1 MYNGI
6 GLQTARGRCVPPS
19 HAAAP
24 MVMSSGICPASARA
38 MRRARSPRR
47 RRAFS
52 SQTSASSTTSAS
64 ARSRSSASNCRTSSK
79 SRGTL
84 HNSRSL
90 PDDEIEAR
98 VDALRARLRERQ
110 DAVCPS
116 HQETKSLRPSD
127 THALGAAKKLE
138 REKMERALRI
148 RPDYVEGEAFSP
160 EIQERRKME
169 RKEERARLHEEAQTR
184 WEQRRTERAE
194 RDVRVDRQPDIDDPR
209 VSRPPRDARDRG
221 WDSPRDHGWPA
232 RRSPSP
238 GAASRTP
245 SPPHTAAPPP
255 PGPPPRRPDASREG
269 PV

>member
-24 MVMSSGICPASARA
+24 TAMCSGICPASARA
-38 MRRARSPRR
+38 TRRARSPRK

-52 SQTSASSTTSAS
+52 SPTSASSTTSGS
-64 ARSRSSASNCRTSSK
+64 ARSRSSASSCRTSSK

-84 HNSRSL
+84 HDSRSL

-110 DAVCPS
+110 DTMRPS
-116 HQETKSLRPSD
+116 HQETKSLRPSN

-169 RKEERARLHEEAQTR
+169 RKEERARLHEEAQAR
-184 WEQRRTERAE
+184 WEQRRTERTE
-194 RDVRVDRQPDIDDPR
+194 RDVRADRRPDIDDPR
-209 VSRPPRDARDRG
+209 VPRPSRDARDRG
-221 WDSPRDHGWPA
+221 WDSPRDHGGPA

-238 GAASRTP
+238 RAASRMP

-255 PGPPPRRPDASREG
+255 PGPPPPPA
-269 PV
+269 

>member
-6 GLQTARGRCVPPS
+6 GLQTARGSGTNGYVQRNLSSIRPRD
-19 HAAAP
+19 AP
-24 MVMSSGICPASARA
+24 RAQPQEKARIFEPDQ
-38 MRRARSPRR
+38 RILDHERKRKIEI
-47 RRAFS
+47 
-52 SQTSASSTTSAS
+52 Q
-64 ARSRSSASNCRTSSK
+64 CIELQDELEEQ
-79 SRGTL
+79 G
-84 HNSRSL
+84 L

-169 RKEERARLHEEAQTR
+169 RKEERARLHEEAQAR